1 MADEERLRREAD
13 LTVDKTMRITPTVG
27 SLLAVIAAVWFIGRW
42 TDESED
48 ARVLMRQ
55 EIHEV
60 LDIAE
65 RNERRLQTWI
75 DRNDESHGDMYDV
88 MDDHHHE
95 AAVLREYLGARF
107 GEMLP

>member
-1 MADEERLRREAD
+1 MANDDRLRREAD
-13 LTVDKTMRITPTVG
+13 LTVDKTMRITTTVG

-42 TDESED
+42 SDESED
-48 ARVLMRQ
+48 ARVLLQQ

-60 LDIAE
+60 LDIAQ

-75 DRNDESHGDMYDV
+75 DRTLVAHDDMYDA
-88 MDDHHHE
+88 MDEQHHE
-95 AAVLREYLGARF
+95 AAILREYLAARF

>member
-1 MADEERLRREAD
+1 MADEKRREND
-13 LTVDKTMRITPTVG
+13 LTVDRTMRVTTTVG
-27 SLLAVIAAVWFIGRW
+27 ALVALIVGVWYVGRW

-48 ARVLMRQ
+48 ERVLLRQ
-55 EIHEV
+55 EIHAV
-60 LDIAE
+60 MDIAE

-75 DRNDESHGDMYDV
+75 DRNDESHGNMYDV

>member
-13 LTVDKTMRITPTVG
+13 LTVDKTMRVTTTLGFLLTLIVG
-27 SLLAVIAAVWFIGRW
+27 VWMIGRW

-75 DRNDESHGDMYDV
+75 ERNTESHGNMYDV

-95 AAVLREYLGARF
+95 AAELREYLSARF

>member
-1 MADEERLRREAD
+1 MADEKRREND
-13 LTVDKTMRITPTVG
+13 LTVDRTMRVTTTVG
-27 SLLAVIAAVWFIGRW
+27 ALVALIVGVWYVGRW

-48 ARVLMRQ
+48 ERVLLRQ
-55 EIHEV
+55 EIHAV
-60 LDIAE
+60 MDVAE

-75 DRNDESHGDMYDV
+75 DRNDESHGNMYDV

>member
-1 MADEERLRREAD
+1 MADEKRREND
-13 LTVDKTMRITPTVG
+13 LTVDRTMRVTTTVG
-27 SLLAVIAAVWFIGRW
+27 ALVALIVGVWYVGRW

-48 ARVLMRQ
+48 ERVLLRQ
-55 EIHEV
+55 EIHAV
-60 LDIAE
+60 MDIAE
-65 RNERRLQTWI
+65 RNERSLQAWI
-75 DRNDESHGDMYDV
+75 DRNADAHGDMYDV

>member
-1 MADEERLRREAD
+1 MTEARRRED
-13 LTVDKTMRITPTVG
+13 SLTVDKTMRITTTVG

-48 ARVLMRQ
+48 ARVLLQQ

-65 RNERRLQTWI
+65 RNERI
-75 DRNDESHGDMYDV
+75 MEAFMDRTNATHDE
-88 MDDHHHE
+88 MDDAMVEMHHE
-95 AAVLREYLGARF
+95 ATMLREFLAARF
-107 GEMLP
+107 GEVIE